1 MHLKPKLRGL
11 AWLLFLLYLAVMLK
25 VILFKY
31 GLMPEEMSLDRL
43 QFRLQHGA
51 NFTPFKTIAYY
62 LSGHASTPTAVRN
75 IGGNI
80 FLFSPLGLL
89 LPFIL
94 PRIKRV
100 GQITA
105 IALGTSLFLEL
116 VQLLTGLGGFDVDDL
131 LLNVLGGIL
140 GVLAF
145 QGVRWVISATSI
157 GATKLDGE
165 P

>member
-11 AWLLFLLYLAVMLK
+11 SWLLFLLYLAVMVK

-31 GLMPEEMSLDRL
+31 PSFGQMPEEMTLDRL
-43 QFRLQHGA
+43 QFRLQHGT

-62 LSGHASTPTAVRN
+62 LSGHVNTPIAVRN

-89 LPFIL
+89 VPFIF
-94 PRIKRV
+94 PRLRTV
-100 GQITA
+100 RQISA
-105 IALGTSLFLEL
+105 VAVGTSLFLEL

-131 LLNVLGGIL
+131 LLNVMGGIL

-145 QGVRWVISATSI
+145 KAVRRLIPPSFV
-157 GATKLDGE
+157 E
-165 P
+165 